1 MEIKEAIS
9 QIKQVSSVL
18 EAFKSVDE
26 FLSLVLTCQESSE
39 EMIQKVM
46 DLQGEIEKKIS
57 EFSALEEKY
66 SALSTQLAE
75 NYDRQLN
82 SSKEGMRVLK
92 EITNKEYDEVRAAST
107 VKIKE
112 LNEKIKDLQDQT
124 RVLEREVKE
133 KRELL
138 EGLNKSIESIK
149 ARLK

>member
-46 DLQGEIEKKIS
+46 DLQGEIEKKNS
-57 EFSALEEKY
+57 ELSTVEEKY
-66 SALSTQLAE
+66 STLSTQLAE

-112 LNEKIKDLQDQT
+112 LNEKVKDLQDQT